1 MQYTTRGNAGLAGR
15 VALVTGGSR
24 GIGRAI
30 VLRLGQAGVDVAV
43 GYVTSRD
50 AAEEVASQVRALG
63 RRTLTVGG
71 DLADPDAV
79 RSLVERTA
87 EALGPVEILVA
98 NAGEGQRVKWEE
110 LSVEQWDRMLAV
122 NLRAPFLL
130 AQAVA
135 PRMVERGFGRIVFM
149 SSVAAFTGGIL
160 APHYSA
166 SKAGVIGLT
175 HALAGPLAPHGVTV
189 NAMAPALVETD
200 MITGNPA
207 IAERFAG
214 RIPVGRLGRPEEVA
228 DLTLAVIE
236 NGYVTGQ
243 TISIDGGLYP
253 R

>member
-1 MQYTTRGNAGLAGR
+1 MQDTTQSNTGLAGR

-30 VLRLGQAGVDVAV
+30 VLRLAQAGVDVAI
-43 GYVTSRD
+43 GYATSKD
-50 AAEEVASQVRALG
+50 AAQEIAGEVRALG
-63 RRTLTVGG
+63 RRTIVVGG
-71 DLADPDAV
+71 DMADPDAV
-79 RSLVERTA
+79 RSVVERTMQ
-87 EALGPVEILVA
+87 ALGPVDILVA
-98 NAGEGQRVKWEE
+98 NAGEGQRARWED
-110 LSVEQWDRMLAV
+110 LSVAEWDRMLAV

-135 PRMVERGFGRIVFM
+135 PRMAERGFGRIIFM

-166 SKAGVIGLT
+166 SKAGIIGLT

-189 NAMAPALVETD
+189 NALAPALVETD

-214 RIPVGRLGRPEEVA
+214 RIPVGRLGLPEEVA
-228 DLTLAVIE
+228 DLTLAVIA
-236 NGYVTGQ
+236 NGYITGQ

>member
-1 MQYTTRGNAGLAGR
+1 MERGNAGLAGR

-30 VLRLGQAGVDVAV
+30 ALRLGQAGVDVAV
-43 GYVTSRD
+43 GYATSRD
-50 AAEEVASQVRALG
+50 AAEEVAGQVRALG

-79 RSLVERTA
+79 RSVVERTS
-87 EALGPVEILVA
+87 EALGPVDILVA
-98 NAGEGQRVKWEE
+98 NAGEGQRAKWEE
-110 LSVEQWDRMLAV
+110 LSVEEWDRMLAV

-166 SKAGVIGLT
+166 SKAGVIGLAR
-175 HALAGPLAPHGVTV
+175 ALAGPLAPHGVTV

-200 MITGNPA
+200 MIAGNPA

-228 DLTLAVIE
+228 NLTLAVIE